1 MVKVINKSVCRGV
14 AGKRVGNV
22 KGVVI
27 HNDAGAVGA
36 TAESYV
42 KRLESMT
49 NKQLENGFAHYYIDR
64 NTVARVEDTY
74 NKAWHT
80 ANQDGNAYYIGYE
93 VCQSLCESDKDFLAN
108 EQATFK
114 QVAEDLQFYG
124 LKASRDT
131 VRLHREFVATAC
143 PHRSWDLHGKSIN
156 SVKDYFIAQI
166 NKYMG
171 VTTPKPPAAIKPPA
185 KPKPP
190 VKPQDIKRVAEKGTF
205 YPNTT
210 VAIKH
215 TPTIKAKQ
223 EATLG
228 KGESVIYD
236 SYVKS
241 DGYVWVSYIRNNGK
255 RGYACSRDVKTGK
268 AFGTFK

>member
-14 AGKRVGNV
+14 AGKRAGNV

-80 ANQDGNAYYIGYE
+80 ANQDGNANYIGYE
-93 VCQSLCESDKDFLAN
+93 VCQSLGASDKDFLAN

-114 QVAEDLQFYG
+114 QVAEDLKFYG

-143 PHRSWDLHGKSIN
+143 PHRSWELHGKSIN

-166 NKYMG
+166 NKYMNEG
-171 VTTPKPPAAIKPPA
+171 NTVPKAQYYNETGWYEMLK
-185 KPKPP
+185 
-190 VKPQDIKRVAEKGTF
+190 DDTF
-205 YPNTT
+205 YTDKSLKTRSGWTANKGSKIAVDEVVSYGATT
-210 VAIKH
+210 RGVV
-215 TPTIKAKQ
+215 Q
-223 EATLG
+223 LG
-228 KGESVIYD
+228 KSKRYITLNK
-236 SYVKS
+236 SIVK
-241 DGYVWVSYIRNNGK
+241 
-255 RGYACSRDVKTGK
+255 KTK
-268 AFGTFK
+268 